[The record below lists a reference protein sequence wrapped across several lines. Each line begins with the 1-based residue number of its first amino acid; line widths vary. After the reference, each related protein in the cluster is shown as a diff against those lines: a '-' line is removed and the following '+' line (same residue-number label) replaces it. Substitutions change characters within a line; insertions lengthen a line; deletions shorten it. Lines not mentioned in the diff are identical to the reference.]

1 MECNVDQFIQT
12 TSVISSTRFN
22 KVEDN
27 YNLKAIPKQS
37 SECPLYN
44 MTTMLFH
51 QAILVKFSL
60 LALAN
65 FLNLPYEL
73 RILVLVGH

>member
-1 MECNVDQFIQT
+1 MECSGVRFIQT
-12 TSVISSTRFN
+12 ILGISSTRFN

-27 YNLKAIPKQS
+27 YNLKVTLRQS
-37 SECPLYN
+37 SECPLYS

-60 LALAN
+60 LASANLLYEHRNLA
-65 FLNLPYEL
+65 
-73 RILVLVGH
+73 LVGQ

>member
-1 MECNVDQFIQT
+1 MECSGAQFIQT
-12 TSVISSTRFN
+12 ILVISSTRFN

-27 YNLKAIPKQS
+27 YNLKAILKQS
-37 SECPLYN
+37 SECPLYS

-60 LALAN
+60 LDSAN
-65 FLNLPYEL
+65 FPSLPYEH
-73 RILVLVGH
+73 RSLVLVGR

>member
-1 MECNVDQFIQT
+1 MECSGARFIQT
-12 TSVISSTRFN
+12 ISVINSTRFN

-27 YNLKAIPKQS
+27 YNLRDTLKQS
-37 SECPLYN
+37 SECPLYS

-65 FLNLPYEL
+65 LLYEH
-73 RILVLVGH
+73 RNSVLVDQ

>member
-1 MECNVDQFIQT
+1 MECSGAQLIQT
-12 TSVISSTRFN
+12 TSVINSTSFN

-27 YNLKAIPKQS
+27 YNLRAILKQS
-37 SECPLYN
+37 SECPLYS

-65 FLNLPYEL
+65 LLYEH
-73 RILVLVGH
+73 RNLVLVDQ

>member
-1 MECNVDQFIQT
+1 MECNGVQFIQT
-12 TSVISSTRFN
+12 ILEISSTRFN

-27 YNLKAIPKQS
+27 YSLKAILKQS
-37 SECPLYN
+37 SECPLYS

-60 LALAN
+60 LDLAN

>member
-1 MECNVDQFIQT
+1 MECNGVQFIQT
-12 TSVISSTRFN
+12 ILEISSTRFN

-27 YNLKAIPKQS
+27 YNLKAILKQS
-37 SECPLYN
+37 SECPLYS

-60 LALAN
+60 LDSAN
-65 FLNLPYEL
+65 FLNQPYEH
-73 RILVLVGH
+73 RNLVLVGQ

>member
-27 YNLKAIPKQS
+27 YNLKAIHKQS
-37 SECPLYN
+37 RECPLYS
-44 MTTMLFH
+44 MTIMHFR

-65 FLNLPYEL
+65 FLNLS
-73 RILVLVGH
+73 

>member
-1 MECNVDQFIQT
+1 MECSGVRFIQT
-12 TSVISSTRFN
+12 ILGISSTRFN

-27 YNLKAIPKQS
+27 YNLKVTLRQS
-37 SECPLYN
+37 SECPLYS

-65 FLNLPYEL
+65 LLYEH
-73 RILVLVGH
+73 RNLVLVDQ

>member
-1 MECNVDQFIQT
+1 MECSGAQFIQT
-12 TSVISSTRFN
+12 TLVISSIRFN

-27 YNLKAIPKQS
+27 YNLKVILKQS
-37 SECPLYN
+37 SECPLYS

-51 QAILVKFSL
+51 QAIHAKFSP

-65 FLNLPYEL
+65 LPYVL
-73 RILVLVGH
+73 RNLVLVGL